1 TGTAGTASLTVLGPP
16 TITKSFGAAT
26 IPVGGTTSLSFTV
39 TNPNSTGTLTGINF
53 TDTLMGGLQVV
64 NPSVVTGTCDSGTIT
79 AVAASTSISLAG
91 ASLAGGGTC
100 TFSVNVT
107 GTTAGVINNSVTA
120 ASPDGGTGTAG
131 TASLTVLGPPTITK
145 SFGAAT
151 IPVGGTTSLSFTV
164 TNPNSSGALTG
175 INFTDT
181 LTGGLVVA
189 SPNGVSGAC
198 NGGTVTAV
206 SGSTSISLTGGK
218 RNAGLSCTVTVNVT
232 GMIAG
237 VVNN

>member
-1 TGTAGTASLTVLGPP
+1 
-16 TITKSFGAAT
+16 
-26 IPVGGTTSLSFTV
+26 
-39 TNPNSTGTLTGINF
+39 NF
-53 TDTLMGGLQVV
+53 TDTLTGGLVV
-64 NPSVVTGTCDSGTIT
+64 ASPNGVSGACNGGTVT
-79 AVAASTSISLAG
+79 AVSGSTSISLTGGKRNAG
-91 ASLAGGGTC
+91 LSC
-100 TFSVNVT
+100 TVTVNVT
-107 GTTAGVINNSVTA
+107 GMIAGVVNNSVQA
-120 ASPDGGTGTAG
+120 NSPDGGTGTAG
-131 TASLTVLGPPTITK
+131 TASITVLGPPTITK